1 MQALK
6 SEFLM
11 TLEIELETTH
21 VIGETPAGTRR
32 IDVFRGGRFE
42 GPRLRG
48 EFVAGGS
55 DMILRR
61 ADGAMQPDVRLT
73 LETDDGAFIQVTYRG
88 VRHGPDEVMRR
99 IAAGEPVEASEY
111 YLRNTPYFE
120 TGSEK
125 YDWLNRIVA
134 VGIGRR
140 APNAAVYDIHEIL

>member
-1 MQALK
+1 MQPLK

-32 IDVFRGGRFE
+32 IDIFKGGRFE

-48 EFVAGGS
+48 KFAAGGA

-88 VRHGPDEVMRR
+88 IRHGPEEVMQR
-99 IAAGEPVEASEY
+99 IAAGEEVEASEY

-120 TGSEK
+120 TGAEK

-140 APNAAVYDIHEIL
+140 APNAAIYDIHEIL

>member
-1 MQALK
+1 MRPLE

-32 IDVFRGGRFE
+32 IDIFRGGRFE

-48 EFVAGGS
+48 RIAAGGS

-88 VRHGPDEVMRR
+88 VRHGPDEVMQR
-99 IAAGEPVEASEY
+99 IAAGEDVDASEY

-120 TGSEK
+120 TGSAD

-134 VGIGRR
+134 VGLGRR
-140 APNAAVYDIHEIL
+140 APHAAVYDVYEIL